1 MTVISAEYPIKL
13 DDCSIYAAEADS
25 TALPFEA
32 QARLYKLLTVNKGVC
47 NVIIGDDKCTLMR
60 GESILLFP
68 YEKYELVHNE
78 STFFCSYV
86 CFALNSVRYSDAL
99 ADPDGAENSASGR
112 KFCDSNLC
120 ITVKNLCAE
129 LESANEAFSNELVSL
144 LGSQMLVY
152 LARHLG
158 TYTDDSD
165 KNKDANLKLCS
176 QVMSFIDS
184 RIFTMKNLREVAT
197 EMGYNYSYISTLFR
211 RTSGTTLNAYFKTKR
226 MNAAKRL
233 LQDNKMSVS
242 EIARIMNYSSVYAF
256 SKAFKEHFGSSP
268 GHYSGRFPK
277 KDD

>member
-1 MTVISAEYPIKL
+1 MTVISVEYPVKL

-25 TALPFEA
+25 TVLPFVA
-32 QARLYKLLTVNKGVC
+32 QARLYKLVTVNKGVC
-47 NVIIGDDKCTLMR
+47 NVIIGDAEYTLMR

-68 YEKYELVHNE
+68 YEKYEFVCDENVL
-78 STFFCSYV
+78 SYSYV
-86 CFALNSVRYSDAL
+86 CFTLNSVRYSDAL
-99 ADPDGAENSASGR
+99 AGSDSTENSVSGR

-129 LESANEAFSNELVSL
+129 LESDDEAFSNELVSL

-152 LARHLG
+152 LARHFG
-158 TYTDDSD
+158 TYTDDPD

-226 MNAAKRL
+226 MNEAKRL
-233 LQDNKMSVS
+233 LQDNQMSVS

-268 GHYSGRFPK
+268 GYYSGRFPK